1 MNYGAYF
8 HQNDYQWL
16 FQCSEWFCDIV
27 IGSEL
32 RSHLHEVLPQ
42 SCMALLRTDM
52 AREDWL
58 TRYVPL
64 RANMKTIRGSEV
76 TEQPVVN
83 IVQAVEKLAHIRTV
97 VIYGGE
103 GTGKS
108 SSLNHLAS
116 AWKNRSGLVER
127 FSNLYLIPI
136 RQINSPTSSLEH
148 IICHDLKLVPPA
160 QEQAV
165 RRFIKFNAPAIL
177 WLLDGYDERLEHG
190 MEQFT
195 VNKLIS
201 GEYAPNSTVIVTSR
215 PHASETLS
223 SLVLENR
230 SEMYLKGFDD
240 VLCPAE

>member
-1 MNYGAYF
+1 
-8 HQNDYQWL
+8 
-16 FQCSEWFCDIV
+16 
-27 IGSEL
+27 
-32 RSHLHEVLPQ
+32 
-42 SCMALLRTDM
+42 MALLRTDM

-165 RRFIKFNAPAIL
+165 RRFIKFNAPTIL